1 MKTIQVVGAKRKS
14 GVVKDEEGKVW
25 GGGGK
30 CEGGKGSQTSFEKFL
45 RSIPKLDPVDRTVD
59 WLMAQPEQS
68 VVSSPLSVL
77 P

>member
-1 MKTIQVVGAKRKS
+1 MVG
-14 GVVKDEEGKVW
+14 GEEGMVR

-30 CEGGKGSQTSFEKFL
+30 VRGAGGKSEGGKGSQTSFEKFL

-68 VVSSPLSVL
+68 VVSGCCA
-77 P
+77 